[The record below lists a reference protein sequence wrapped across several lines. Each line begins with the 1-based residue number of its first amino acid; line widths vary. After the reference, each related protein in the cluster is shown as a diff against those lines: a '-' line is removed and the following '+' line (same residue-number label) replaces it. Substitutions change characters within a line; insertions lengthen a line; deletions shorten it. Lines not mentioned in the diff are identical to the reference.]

1 MRAPCSQLP
10 GRRERQRRLLPVYAA
25 PRAPPSI
32 DELRARFAF
41 TPLLTDA
48 AAARA
53 DCACQYRMRAF
64 EECYYDSWYECY
76 CDCYTEWRQVY
87 ECDKVGNK
95 QYCQHGCDSGT
106 GCAAACSRILRT
118 CSSQSAGA
126 HERRGMSRAGR
137 ATSPAFDQSAR

>member
-1 MRAPCSQLP
+1 
-10 GRRERQRRLLPVYAA
+10 
-25 PRAPPSI
+25 
-32 DELRARFAF
+32 
-41 TPLLTDA
+41 
-48 AAARA
+48 
-53 DCACQYRMRAF
+53 MRAF

-118 CSSQSAGA
+118 YMQLSVWSSRTAGHVA
-126 HERRGMSRAGR
+126 RRTCYQPSPSQLCGSFGSWTTAAVSSYPDRPQQTLAELCRTQANQVSFMDLMSNTQRVSNLL
-137 ATSPAFDQSAR
+137 TTVES